1 MYNEEKNKDMNKKRY
16 MAPQME
22 IMKIE
27 TQGFIAD
34 SNSQSLS
41 RGNVITND
49 DDDYDTSE
57 NPFVDS
63 NGSVFGD

>member
-1 MYNEEKNKDMNKKRY
+1 
-16 MAPQME
+16 ME